1 MRTQAI
7 IFLPLKLEKN
17 MGMFN
22 YLFHSMIYLSFFMA
36 CLDVVGMETSERQT
50 CPCGFDS
57 ACLTQNL
64 FSQFFFLDLFLVW
77 LTL

>member
-7 IFLPLKLEKN
+7 ISLPLKLEKN
-17 MGMFN
+17 MEMFN
-22 YLFHSMIYLSFFMA
+22 YLFHSMIYLSLFMA
-36 CLDVVGMETSERQT
+36 RLDVVGRETSERQT

-64 FSQFFFLDLFLVW
+64 FSQFFSWIYF
-77 LTL
+77 

>member
-1 MRTQAI
+1 
-7 IFLPLKLEKN
+7 
-17 MGMFN
+17 MFN

-36 CLDVVGMETSERQT
+36 RLDVVGRETSERQT

-64 FSQFFFLDLFLVW
+64 FSQFFFSGFIFSVAHSLEPCFK
-77 LTL
+77 TLLALYNQR